1 MNISVSPPRR
11 RLRRNHKQSSEN
23 SHDAET
29 LTSLH
34 DHASSIDR
42 TSSNEVI
49 EDVDL
54 LNINADNIS
63 SYTEENRDKTIIQ
76 ITTIINDSFVDHQ
89 LKPISDNQCFNDIV
103 PFNDLSNN
111 VLSHNHLQYNIDNLT
126 IKDFASDSNQLK
138 DINIL
143 SINGYSSNDRSLLDD
158 NVVESH
164 DDTENENSLTL
175 LSLIM
180 KLRKKRNQVE
190 QKLDS
195 QIEQAVAE
203 LKKVSN
209 KLDELIQTKK
219 KKNEEYTNK
228 INELTQ
234 REKLCAYE
242 LNKTQVK
249 QIQNHKFIANDK

>member
-1 MNISVSPPRR
+1 MNISVSPPRC
-11 RLRRNHKQSSEN
+11 RLRRNHKQSTEN

-63 SYTEENRDKTIIQ
+63 SYTEENRDKTIIK

-126 IKDFASDSNQLK
+126 IKDLASDSNQLK

-143 SINGYSSNDRSLLDD
+143 SINGCSSNDRSLLDDNVVLGNDMLIGFNQIDDD

-175 LSLIM
+175 PSFIM
-180 KLRKKRNQVE
+180 KLRKEGNQVE

-219 KKNEEYTNK
+219 KNKEKYTNK

-234 REKLCAYE
+234 REEK
-242 LNKTQVK
+242 
-249 QIQNHKFIANDK
+249 